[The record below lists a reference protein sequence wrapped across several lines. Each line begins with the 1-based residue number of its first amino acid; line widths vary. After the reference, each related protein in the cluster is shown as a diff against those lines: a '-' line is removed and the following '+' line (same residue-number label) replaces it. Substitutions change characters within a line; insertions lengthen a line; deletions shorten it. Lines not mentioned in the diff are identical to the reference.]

1 MNIWTHKFT
10 LNSKNAQF
18 LMALTQN
25 VLQVVKKSSEYGY
38 LTVKSIEFQLLH
50 HEVLQL

>member
-25 VLQVVKKSSEYGY
+25 VLQGFKD
-38 LTVKSIEFQLLH
+38 LLSMTL
-50 HEVLQL
+50 EC